1 MQQHLTQPQGCSNS
15 NWSFSPHALRENCR
29 KDHLEVSSTSIST
42 ATNGIFPPAASR
54 SDNPLICPYRS
65 SSSSSSPS
73 SMATHTPIH
82 PFSPLQNQTQYNV
95 PNVPQSR
102 YARTSALSPST
113 STSLFT
119 CMWGGCRAQFPSLA
133 ELVGH
138 VNLSHLR
145 FPMDTDVSTN
155 RGANLTDA
163 QTQMPIQ
170 VNDATRLPCLWGDC
184 TEFLLPEQLTGTSS
198 NSTEDIMLSSLASH
212 LFQDHL
218 GLQHSSGDIPN
229 DGRDV
234 ERLLAEMLIS
244 RHQSQNQ
251 ENGAF
256 QESHNGQN
264 APDIGSVV
272 VSGDTKPIY
281 KAIADTATH
290 PFIQDTGIVTT
301 SSSQTPT
308 AIGSPATSST
318 EIEGHTCLWEF
329 CGASFETCDDL
340 MSHMSAVHVGSGKPQ
355 YDCYWEG
362 CMRNGEKGFSSRQKI
377 CRHLQVC
384 LSNPI
389 TELC

>member
-1 MQQHLTQPQGCSNS
+1 MQQHLTQPQGSSNN
-15 NWSFSPHALRENCR
+15 NWSLLPHALRENCR
-29 KDHLEVSSTSIST
+29 KDHLEVSSTSISNP
-42 ATNGIFPPAASR
+42 TNGIFTPAASR
-54 SDNPLICPYRS
+54 SGNPLICPYRS
-65 SSSSSSPS
+65 SSSSSLPS
-73 SMATHTPIH
+73 SMATHTPTH
-82 PFSPLQNQTQYNV
+82 PFSPLQNQAQQTQY
-95 PNVPQSR
+95 NVPQSR
-102 YARTSALSPST
+102 YTRTSALSPST

-155 RGANLTDA
+155 RGANLTET

-170 VNDATRLPCLWGDC
+170 VDDAIRVPCLWGDC

-218 GLQHSSGDIPN
+218 GLQHSSGGIPN
-229 DGRDV
+229 DDLDV
-234 ERLLAEMLIS
+234 ECLLAEMTS
-244 RHQSQNQ
+244 RQQSQNQ

-256 QESHNGQN
+256 QGSHNGQN
-264 APDIGSVV
+264 APDIRGVV

-281 KAIADTATH
+281 KATTDSAPH
-290 PFIQDTGIVTT
+290 SFMQDTNIVAA

-318 EIEGHTCLWEF
+318 EIEGHTCLWKS
-329 CGASFETCDDL
+329 CGVSFETCDDL

-362 CMRNGEKGFSSRQKI
+362 CMRNGTKGFSSRQKI
-377 CRHLQVC
+377 RRHLQVC
-384 LSNPI
+384 LSNII
-389 TELC
+389 TDSR